1 MLQNNGTIFSNIR
14 IQLVSLYFSVVCNV
28 FLHAHNDVVGLT
40 VSSSGQQTP
49 TTEGA
54 PTWLRSSVLWKTEG
68 TPGTLS
74 RNVGP
79 LDPQ

>member
-1 MLQNNGTIFSNIR
+1 M
-14 IQLVSLYFSVVCNV
+14 SLYFSVVCNV

-68 TPGTLS
+68 TPGTL
-74 RNVGP
+74 
-79 LDPQ
+79 